1 MSIVDVDDDHTGFAH
16 LETELGLGEE
26 VSHYKTTPLVF
37 ATPGQQCASTKP
49 WPGPQGGYG
58 GLVP

>member
-37 ATPGQQCASTKP
+37 ATRVSNP
-49 WPGPQGGYG
+49 
-58 GLVP
+58 